1 MEALTRTLLGT
12 AIAALFA
19 TPLANAGTS
28 LPPSQHLSAAAR
40 KAAPIQPA
48 APTDRLVVKFRDD
61 VPATGRSNAMA
72 RVAAS
77 NGMKAQVGRRLA
89 VGANVVR
96 LDRKLDHVRVAAL
109 LAQLRADPAVEYAV
123 VDRMMHRLETP
134 PAPPSL
140 LFAPTDP
147 DYATDQW
154 HYHDPVG
161 GINAEGAWD
170 VVRGAGAVVAVLD
183 TGITDHP
190 DLIGNTLAGGY
201 DFISDGAVGGD
212 GGGRDN
218 DPHDPGDFVAADQC
232 GSGSTEEASSWHGT
246 HVAGTVAATASNGIG
261 GTGVAFKAKVLP
273 VRVLGKCGG
282 YNSDIAD
289 AIVWAS
295 GGTVPGVPMNANP
308 AEVINMSLGGGG
320 SCDPMTQ
327 EAINT
332 AVANGSVVVVAAGNS
347 YSSVEDFSPASCQNV
362 ITVASNDQNGARSYF
377 SNAGGLIDVAGPGGS
392 PGIHSTVNAGATVP
406 GAHVYGTMQGTSMAA
421 PHVAGI
427 AALMQALDPN
437 SPARVEELLK
447 ATARAMPGAACPGT
461 CGAGRVDA
469 SAAIDAVLGV
479 VPLAAPTVLRNG
491 VTQFVPEGAKGS
503 RARYIF
509 YTYNTLNNLKFALAG
524 GTGNAD
530 LYVRYGAM
538 PTTTTYDCRSDAAGN
553 LESCPIAS
561 PLAGKYYVMV
571 RGGAAH
577 AGARLTASYNGNTWE
592 NRTDTPIRDAGTWAT
607 SQLFVQKRAGNASS
621 AAPVTV
627 VLQHTWVGDLSAT
640 LQAPDGTQYPLFA
653 QGGRSGSAL
662 NETFLVNLSSEAKNG
677 TWTLL
682 VKDHA
687 GVDVGHIDNFRMKL

>member
-212 GGGRDN
+212 GGGRDS
-218 DPHDPGDFVAADQC
+218 DPHDPGDFVAAEQC

-469 SAAIDAVLGV
+469 SAAIDARSSSHPTMTACPRRGAARGADGPAQRRDAVRAGRREGFAGALHLLHVQHAQQPQVRARRWHGQRRSVRPLRRDADDHDLRLPFRCRRQPGV
-479 VPLAAPTVLRNG
+479 VPHRLAACRQVLRDG
-491 VTQFVPEGAKGS
+491 PRRG
-503 RARYIF
+503 RARRRP
-509 YTYNTLNNLKFALAG
+509 
-524 GTGNAD
+524 AD
-530 LYVRYGAM
+530 GQLQRQHVGEPHRH
-538 PTTTTYDCRSDAAGN
+538 SD
-553 LESCPIAS
+553 P
-561 PLAGKYYVMV
+561 
-571 RGGAAH
+571 
-577 AGARLTASYNGNTWE
+577 
-592 NRTDTPIRDAGTWAT
+592 
-607 SQLFVQKRAGNASS
+607 
-621 AAPVTV
+621 
-627 VLQHTWVGDLSAT
+627 
-640 LQAPDGTQYPLFA
+640 
-653 QGGRSGSAL
+653 
-662 NETFLVNLSSEAKNG
+662 
-677 TWTLL
+677 
-682 VKDHA
+682 
-687 GVDVGHIDNFRMKL
+687 